1 MLCETI
7 HRPEIHWRTCCNG
20 QNYKAIFLVRR
31 CKLRIATF
39 LCSAKKGFQIKRF
52 RFLTLACAQFYP
64 HRLCV
69 IMHRCFSLLSL
80 QVKLQ
85 NRVDKSGIGHL
96 PLRQQLLQTF
106 FFACFLINQLKRV
119 KNQWLA
125 CTVRT
130 LLTSLSTYRVGKFV
144 IHSWLLRICC
154 KNCLAL

>member
-7 HRPEIHWRTCCNG
+7 HRLKNRLGNCCNG
-20 QNYKAIFLVRR
+20 QNYKANSSNRR
-31 CKLRIATF
+31 CKQWNATF
-39 LCSAKKGFQIKRF
+39 LCSAKKGFQIKCF
-52 RFLTLACAQFYP
+52 GFFILACAQFYP

-69 IMHRCFSLLSL
+69 IMHRCFSLPSL

-106 FFACFLINQLKRV
+106 FFACFLINQVKQV
-119 KNQWLA
+119 KNQGLA

-154 KNCLAL
+154 KNCLAM